1 MEEAINFHKKLKEKY
16 VKTGIS
22 NFFLCKS
29 IPDESMASFASLF
42 FHCFVMFPKR
52 CFKLKMRLAL
62 KQSTFYIDDF

>member
-42 FHCFVMFPKR
+42 FHCFVTYVSK
-52 CFKLKMRLAL
+52 KVLQIKNASDIKAVKILH
-62 KQSTFYIDDF
+62 